1 MQNVPPKLGQF
12 RMNFQSRP
20 SRCLG
25 RPSTDCADS
34 YIDANSAFPGE
45 QSITPND
52 LLPEALQNPI
62 PQGMGVVFFKSRVRS
77 RSRGETRRSSA
88 HAVHHCPMSLRT
100 LCVYRR
106 VSPKMTDKHEGFEKI
121 FTWQTPT
128 PIKRTVPK

>member
-1 MQNVPPKLGQF
+1 MFPGNVELAHMWLSVPMPVI
-12 RMNFQSRP
+12 SY
-20 SRCLG
+20 
-25 RPSTDCADS
+25 

-100 LCVYRR
+100 LCAYRR

-121 FTWQTPT
+121 FTWPT
-128 PIKRTVPK
+128 VRRILCKILCIVRLSF